1 MSEPKRYFWLKLH
14 KDFFQRKEIK
24 RLRKIAGGD
33 TYTIIYLKMLLRSI
47 MSDGKLYFDGL
58 EDDFASELALDLDEK
73 EENVQITIQYLL
85 KSGLLEM
92 CSDEEYYLPDTKDST
107 GCETAAASRMR
118 KCRAKK
124 EQLKCNNVTHMLQNG
139 YGEIEKDI
147 EIDKELYKEKDIDI
161 DKELYKEKDIDIDTL
176 SLCKQKTLIHDA
188 WEDAFD
194 LITANVKKS
203 LDNLVDE
210 YGAVI
215 TKQAIL
221 DAKKQGKSH
230 IKYVEGVLKNKMLEE
245 NIPANNPK
253 RKRFVKPT
261 LSEIEQY
268 CIERNNNI
276 NAAHFYDYYES
287 NGWKVGKN
295 SMKDWKAA
303 VRTWERSE
311 YRKPNSKKNSKEDAI
326 NVVNNLMNKLGGVD
340 TEQSTTDF
348 SSTIDVT
355 DSVVY

>member
-58 EDDFASELALDLDEK
+58 EDDFSSELALDLDEK

-124 EQLKCNNVTHMLQNG
+124 DKLERNNVTPMLQSG
-139 YGEIEKDI
+139 YGEKEK
-147 EIDKELYKEKDIDI
+147 DKELYKDR
-161 DKELYKEKDIDIDTL
+161 ELYKDIDIDTL
-176 SLCKQKTLIHDA
+176 SLCEQKTLIHNT
-188 WEDAFD
+188 WEDAFE
-194 LITANVKKS
+194 LITTNVKKS

-210 YGAVI
+210 YGAVL
-215 TKQAIL
+215 TKEAIL

-230 IKYVEGVLKNKMLEE
+230 IKYIEGVLKNKLLES
-245 NIPANNPK
+245 NVPVSAAK
-253 RKRFVKPT
+253 KKRFIKPT
-261 LSEIEQY
+261 LEEIKQY
-268 CIERNNNI
+268 CIERGNKVD
-276 NAAHFYDYYES
+276 AEHFFDYYES
-287 NGWKVGKN
+287 NGWRVGKN
-295 SMKDWKAA
+295 SMKNWQAT

-311 YRKPNSKKNSKEDAI
+311 YRKPTVKKNSKEDAI

-340 TEQSTTDF
+340 TEQPTTDF
-348 SSTIDVT
+348 ESTIDVT

>member
-1 MSEPKRYFWLKLH
+1 MAEPKRYFWLKLH

-124 EQLKCNNVTHMLQNG
+124 DKLERNNVTPMLQSG
-139 YGEIEKDI
+139 YGEKEK
-147 EIDKELYKEKDIDI
+147 DKELYKDR
-161 DKELYKEKDIDIDTL
+161 ELYKDIDIDTL
-176 SLCKQKTLIHDA
+176 SLCEQKTLIHNT
-188 WEDAFD
+188 WEDAFE
-194 LITANVKKS
+194 LITTNVKKS

-210 YGAVI
+210 YGAVL
-215 TKQAIL
+215 TKEAIL

-230 IKYVEGVLKNKMLEE
+230 IKYIEGVLKNKLLES
-245 NIPANNPK
+245 NVPVSAAK
-253 RKRFVKPT
+253 KKRFIKPT
-261 LSEIEQY
+261 LEEIKQY
-268 CIERNNNI
+268 CIERGNKVD
-276 NAAHFYDYYES
+276 AQHFFDYYES
-287 NGWKVGKN
+287 NGWRVGKN
-295 SMKDWKAA
+295 SMKNWQAT

-340 TEQSTTDF
+340 TEQPTTDF
-348 SSTIDVT
+348 ESTIDVT

>member
-118 KCRAKK
+118 RCRAKK
-124 EQLKCNNVTHMLQNG
+124 DKLERNNVTPMLPSG
-139 YGEIEKDI
+139 YGEIEK
-147 EIDKELYKEKDIDI
+147 EKELEKEIELDI
-161 DKELYKEKDIDIDTL
+161 K
-176 SLCKQKTLIHDA
+176 
-188 WEDAFD
+188 
-194 LITANVKKS
+194 ANKS
-203 LDNLVDE
+203 P
-210 YGAVI
+210 
-215 TKQAIL
+215 TKA
-221 DAKKQGKSH
+221 
-230 IKYVEGVLKNKMLEE
+230 
-245 NIPANNPK
+245 
-253 RKRFVKPT
+253 KRFVKPT
-261 LSEIEQY
+261 LSEIKEY
-268 CIERNNNI
+268 CIERNNNVD
-276 NAAHFYDYYES
+276 AQHFYDHYES

-303 VRTWERSE
+303 VRTWE
-311 YRKPNSKKNSKEDAI
+311 KNNYNKTAKSNKQNAI
-326 NVVNNLMNKLGGVD
+326 DVVNKLMREYGGED
-340 TEQSTTDF
+340 EQSTTD
-348 SSTIDVT
+348 SESTIDVT
-355 DSVVY
+355 ASVQY

>member
-47 MSDGKLYFDGL
+47 MSDGKLYYDGL

-73 EENVQITIQYLL
+73 EENVQITVAYLI

-92 CSDEEYYLPDTKDST
+92 CSDDEYYLPDAKDNT
-107 GCETAAASRMR
+107 GTETAVASRVR
-118 KCRAKK
+118 KHREKQKAL
-124 EQLKCNNVTHMLQNG
+124 QCNTDVTQVKHLCN
-139 YGEIEKDI
+139 GEIEKEI
-147 EIDKELYKEKDIDI
+147 EKEIKIEKE
-161 DKELYKEKDIDIDTL
+161 
-176 SLCKQKTLIHDA
+176 IHSSA
-188 WEDAFD
+188 
-194 LITANVKKS
+194 KS
-203 LDNLVDE
+203 
-210 YGAVI
+210 
-215 TKQAIL
+215 TTT
-221 DAKKQGKSH
+221 
-230 IKYVEGVLKNKMLEE
+230 
-245 NIPANNPK
+245 K
-253 RKRFVKPT
+253 RKRFEKPT

-268 CIERNNNI
+268 CIERNNNV

-340 TEQSTTDF
+340 TEQPTTDF
-348 SSTIDVT
+348 ESTIDVT

>member
-118 KCRAKK
+118 RCRAKK
-124 EQLKCNNVTHMLQNG
+124 DKLERNNVTPMLQSG
-139 YGEIEKDI
+139 YREIEK
-147 EIDKELYKEKDIDI
+147 EKELKIEKEI
-161 DKELYKEKDIDIDTL
+161 ELDT
-176 SLCKQKTLIHDA
+176 K
-188 WEDAFD
+188 
-194 LITANVKKS
+194 ANKS
-203 LDNLVDE
+203 P
-210 YGAVI
+210 
-215 TKQAIL
+215 TKA
-221 DAKKQGKSH
+221 
-230 IKYVEGVLKNKMLEE
+230 
-245 NIPANNPK
+245 
-253 RKRFVKPT
+253 KRFVKPT

-268 CIERNNNI
+268 CIERNNNV
-276 NAAHFYDYYES
+276 NAEQFYDYYES

-295 SMKDWKAA
+295 AMKDWKAC
-303 VRTWERSE
+303 VRTWERNG
-311 YRKPNSKKNSKEDAI
+311 YDKPIKKKNNKQDAL
-326 NVVNNLMNKLGGVD
+326 NDMRDLMNEYGGVN
-340 TEQSTTDF
+340 EQSNEPSTEDTG
-348 SSTIDVT
+348 STIDIEYRVEH
-355 DSVVY
+355 

>member
-107 GCETAAASRMR
+107 GCETAVASRVR
-118 KCRAKK
+118 KHREKQKAL
-124 EQLKCNNVTHMLQNG
+124 QCNTDVTQVKHLCN
-139 YGEIEKDI
+139 GEIEKEI
-147 EIDKELYKEKDIDI
+147 EKELEI
-161 DKELYKEKDIDIDTL
+161 ELDT
-176 SLCKQKTLIHDA
+176 K
-188 WEDAFD
+188 
-194 LITANVKKS
+194 ANKS
-203 LDNLVDE
+203 P
-210 YGAVI
+210 
-215 TKQAIL
+215 TKA
-221 DAKKQGKSH
+221 
-230 IKYVEGVLKNKMLEE
+230 
-245 NIPANNPK
+245 
-253 RKRFVKPT
+253 KRFVKPT

-268 CIERNNNI
+268 CIERNNNVD
-276 NAAHFYDYYES
+276 AQHFYDHYES

-303 VRTWERSE
+303 VRNWERNE

-326 NVVNNLMNKLGGVD
+326 NVVKELMDEYANEQFEDNNGV
-340 TEQSTTDF
+340 
-348 SSTIDVT
+348 IDVT

>member
-124 EQLKCNNVTHMLQNG
+124 DKLERNNVTPLLQSG
-139 YGEIEKDI
+139 YGEIEKELEIEKDI
-147 EIDKELYKEKDIDI
+147 EIETE
-161 DKELYKEKDIDIDTL
+161 
-176 SLCKQKTLIHDA
+176 IHSSA
-188 WEDAFD
+188 
-194 LITANVKKS
+194 KS
-203 LDNLVDE
+203 
-210 YGAVI
+210 
-215 TKQAIL
+215 TTT
-221 DAKKQGKSH
+221 
-230 IKYVEGVLKNKMLEE
+230 
-245 NIPANNPK
+245 K
-253 RKRFVKPT
+253 RKRFEKPT
-261 LSEIEQY
+261 LSQITQY
-268 CIERNNNI
+268 CLERNNCV
-276 NAAHFYDYYES
+276 NAEQFYDYYES

-295 SMKDWKAA
+295 AMKDWKAC
-303 VRTWERSE
+303 VRTWERNG
-311 YRKPNSKKNSKEDAI
+311 YDKPIKKKKNKQDTL
-326 NVVNNLMNKLGGVD
+326 NDMRDLMNEYGGVN
-340 TEQSTTDF
+340 EQSNEPSTEDTG
-348 SSTIDVT
+348 STIDIEYRVEH
-355 DSVVY
+355 

>member
-73 EENVQITIQYLL
+73 EENVQITVAYLI

-92 CSDEEYYLPDTKDST
+92 CSDDEYYLPDAKDNT
-107 GCETAAASRMR
+107 GTETAVASRVR
-118 KCRAKK
+118 KHREKQKALQCNTDVTQAKHLCNREK
-124 EQLKCNNVTHMLQNG
+124 EKEKEKEREL
-139 YGEIEKDI
+139 EIEKD
-147 EIDKELYKEKDIDI
+147 
-161 DKELYKEKDIDIDTL
+161 
-176 SLCKQKTLIHDA
+176 SSA
-188 WEDAFD
+188 
-194 LITANVKKS
+194 KS
-203 LDNLVDE
+203 
-210 YGAVI
+210 
-215 TKQAIL
+215 TTT
-221 DAKKQGKSH
+221 
-230 IKYVEGVLKNKMLEE
+230 
-245 NIPANNPK
+245 K
-253 RKRFVKPT
+253 RKRFEKPT

-268 CIERNNNI
+268 CIERNNNV
-276 NAAHFYDYYES
+276 NAEQFYDYYES

-311 YRKPNSKKNSKEDAI
+311 YRNVKVSKKQQAI
-326 NVVNNLMNKLGGVD
+326 DVVNDLMQEFGGAN
-340 TEQSTTDF
+340 EQSTTD
-348 SSTIDVT
+348 SESTIDVT
-355 DSVVY
+355 ASVQY

>member
-107 GCETAAASRMR
+107 GCETAVASRVR
-118 KCRAKK
+118 KHRERKK
-124 EQLKCNNVTHMLQNG
+124 ALQCNTDVTQVKQLCN
-139 YGEIEKDI
+139 GEIEK
-147 EIDKELYKEKDIDI
+147 EIKL

-176 SLCKQKTLIHDA
+176 SLCEQKSLIHDV
-188 WEDAFD
+188 WEDTFD

-230 IKYVEGVLKNKMLEE
+230 IKYVEGVLKNKMLER
-245 NIPANNPK
+245 NVPVSNTK
-253 RKRFVKPT
+253 KKRFVKPT
-261 LSEIEQY
+261 VEEVKQY
-268 CIERNNNI
+268 CIERNNCV
-276 NAAHFYDYYES
+276 NAEQFYDYYES

-295 SMKDWKAA
+295 AMKDWKAC
-303 VRTWERSE
+303 VRTWERNG
-311 YRKPNSKKNSKEDAI
+311 YDKPIKKKNNKQDAL
-326 NVVNNLMNKLGGVD
+326 NDMRDLMNEYGGVN
-340 TEQSTTDF
+340 EQSNEPSTEDTG
-348 SSTIDVT
+348 STIDIEYRVEH
-355 DSVVY
+355 

>member
-1 MSEPKRYFWLKLH
+1 MAEPKRYFWLKLH

-73 EENVQITIQYLL
+73 EENVQITVQYLL

-124 EQLKCNNVTHMLQNG
+124 EQLKCNNVTPMLQNG
-139 YGEIEKDI
+139 YGEKELEIELEIEKEL
-147 EIDKELYKEKDIDI
+147 EID
-161 DKELYKEKDIDIDTL
+161 
-176 SLCKQKTLIHDA
+176 SSA
-188 WEDAFD
+188 
-194 LITANVKKS
+194 KS
-203 LDNLVDE
+203 
-210 YGAVI
+210 
-215 TKQAIL
+215 TTT
-221 DAKKQGKSH
+221 
-230 IKYVEGVLKNKMLEE
+230 
-245 NIPANNPK
+245 K
-253 RKRFVKPT
+253 RKRFEKP
-261 LSEIEQY
+261 SISDIKQY
-268 CIERNNNI
+268 CIERNNNV
-276 NAAHFYDYYES
+276 NAEQFYDYYES

-303 VRTWERSE
+303 VRTWERNRYDRPVKS
-311 YRKPNSKKNSKEDAI
+311 KNSKDAAM
-326 NVVNNLMNKLGGVD
+326 NVVKELMEEY
-340 TEQSTTDF
+340 EQSATD
-348 SSTIDVT
+348 SESTIDVT
-355 DSVVY
+355 DSIQY

>member
-73 EENVQITIQYLL
+73 EENVQITVQYLL

-107 GCETAAASRMR
+107 GCETAVASRVR
-118 KCRAKK
+118 RHREKK
-124 EQLKCNNVTHMLQNG
+124 KALQCNADVTQVKQLCN
-139 YGEIEKDI
+139 GEIEKEI
-147 EIDKELYKEKDIDI
+147 EINKELYKEKDIDI
-161 DKELYKEKDIDIDTL
+161 DIDTL
-176 SLCKQKTLIHDA
+176 SLCEQKSLIHDV
-188 WEDAFD
+188 WENAFD

-268 CIERNNNI
+268 CIERKNNV
-276 NAAHFYDYYES
+276 NAEQFFDYYES

-311 YRKPNSKKNSKEDAI
+311 YRKPTVKKNSKEDAI
-326 NVVNNLMNKLGGVD
+326 NVVNQLMREYEGEN
-340 TEQSTTDF
+340 EQSTTD
-348 SSTIDVT
+348 SESTIDVT
-355 DSVVY
+355 ASVQY

>member
-107 GCETAAASRMR
+107 GCETAVASRVR
-118 KCRAKK
+118 KHRERKK
-124 EQLKCNNVTHMLQNG
+124 ALQCNADVTQVKQLCN
-139 YGEIEKDI
+139 GEIEKEL
-147 EIDKELYKEKDIDI
+147 EIDKELEI
-161 DKELYKEKDIDIDTL
+161 ELELDT
-176 SLCKQKTLIHDA
+176 K
-188 WEDAFD
+188 
-194 LITANVKKS
+194 ANKS
-203 LDNLVDE
+203 P
-210 YGAVI
+210 
-215 TKQAIL
+215 TKA
-221 DAKKQGKSH
+221 
-230 IKYVEGVLKNKMLEE
+230 
-245 NIPANNPK
+245 
-253 RKRFVKPT
+253 KRFVKPT
-261 LSEIEQY
+261 LSEIKQY
-268 CIERNNNI
+268 CIERNNNVD
-276 NAAHFYDYYES
+276 AQHFFDYYES
-287 NGWKVGKN
+287 NGWRVGKN
-295 SMKDWKAA
+295 SMKNWQAA

-326 NVVNNLMNKLGGVD
+326 NVVRELMNEYAD
-340 TEQSTTDF
+340 EQSTTD
-348 SSTIDVT
+348 SESTIDVT
-355 DSVVY
+355 ASVQY

>member
-118 KCRAKK
+118 RCRAKK
-124 EQLKCNNVTHMLQNG
+124 DKLERNNVTPMLQSG
-139 YGEIEKDI
+139 YGDIEKEKEKELEKDK
-147 EIDKELYKEKDIDI
+147 EIDNKCA
-161 DKELYKEKDIDIDTL
+161 
-176 SLCKQKTLIHDA
+176 S
-188 WEDAFD
+188 
-194 LITANVKKS
+194 
-203 LDNLVDE
+203 
-210 YGAVI
+210 
-215 TKQAIL
+215 TKQ
-221 DAKKQGKSH
+221 
-230 IKYVEGVLKNKMLEE
+230 
-245 NIPANNPK
+245 K

-261 LSEIEQY
+261 ISDIEQY
-268 CIERNNNI
+268 CSEKNISI
-276 NAAHFYDYYES
+276 NAQQFIDYYES
-287 NGWKVGKN
+287 NGWKVGRN
-295 SMKDWKAA
+295 SMKDWQAT
-303 VRTWERSE
+303 VRRWASNN
-311 YRKPNSKKNSKEDAI
+311 YGKKKSSKDNAI
-326 NVVNNLMNKLGGVD
+326 NVVNNLMSKLGGDGNEQSATD
-340 TEQSTTDF
+340 TE
-348 SSTIDVT
+348 STIDVT
-355 DSVVY
+355 ASVHY